1 MKLIKNLMTFHC
13 LKILVAFA
21 LAIPLASN
29 ATCGLMDK
37 KVSFSDGT
45 SACVNE
51 HSFLN
56 VKGSMKSIPS

>member
-1 MKLIKNLMTFHC
+1 MKIVKHLMELHWLKLLIM
-13 LKILVAFA
+13 IA
-21 LAIPLASN
+21 LFIPLASN
-29 ATCGLMDK
+29 AACGLMDK
-37 KVSFSDGT
+37 KVSFSDGS